1 MSASI
6 TSSLSGDF
14 DMSYDVDSLLDFDF
28 DFSEISEDDV
38 SLAISEGLYLF
49 IYLSS
54 EYRCNL
60 IIFVPVLCTISDV
73 WRKYR

>member
-49 IYLSS
+49 VNLSS
-54 EYRCNL
+54 
-60 IIFVPVLCTISDV
+60 PVSVQSNNFCTCPMN
-73 WRKYR
+73 Y